1 MLQAGSYNIKIKL
14 NLLRFQF
21 LSKRYLTS
29 GAPSINYMKE
39 HDRIVNQVNTPL
51 KTTDCSNYLCRLNLA
66 SVKLSSVKDKEMLKP
81 GLILIQSDSN
91 RDVYLSN
98 NCLLSLPPHSAFS
111 EYEKRMIYL
120 SESANGPTPEPQ
132 DSGSGRPSEEQLH
145 HVFDVLSKTV
155 SSL

>member
-1 MLQAGSYNIKIKL
+1 
-14 NLLRFQF
+14 
-21 LSKRYLTS
+21 
-29 GAPSINYMKE
+29 MKE
-39 HDRIVNQVNTPL
+39 HDRIENQVNTPL

-132 DSGSGRPSEEQLH
+132 NSGSGRPSEEQLR